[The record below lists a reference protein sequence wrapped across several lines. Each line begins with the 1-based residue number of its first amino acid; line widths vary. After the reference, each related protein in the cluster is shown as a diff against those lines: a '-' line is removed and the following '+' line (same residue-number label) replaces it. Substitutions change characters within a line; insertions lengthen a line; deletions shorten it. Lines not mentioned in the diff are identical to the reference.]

1 LRPVPLALHHPSAGS
16 LLPRRPLATR
26 WFAPLPALQRGLV
39 ALASGLALAA
49 AGRTAVAQPV
59 AGLGDDAIPIPAR
72 AWRLSIGATW
82 DQWDQ
87 RLLGTGER
95 GPLLGGLS
103 TPSFG
108 AAQLPVLATTESS
121 IRELLG
127 RSDFDL
133 TLGALEASG
142 AVRRATSILR
152 ADVGITRRVSLGVRI
167 PYVEVVHDARLV
179 LNRDGTG
186 ANVGENPARTNTGAY
201 ASNGNVYTA
210 LDNARAT
217 LAEAVTTCTTASSSP
232 LCAAVLADPA
242 GAASLLERTGRFL
255 NAWRGTYGDGT
266 TTAGAPVVP
275 VAGSGAHEAIGASLA
290 SLSDGFERFGAP
302 GVPRAVPAGAT
313 LVYGSNGLQ
322 SIAQDSAFGV
332 GADTLDRAFRAGMGD
347 IDLEARVL
355 LLDTW
360 NADQTA
366 RLTSGRSGVRVLAS
380 AGWRFGTASSAQA
393 NQPFALATGEGV
405 NALLLRAT
413 ADAVW
418 RRRAWISVT
427 ARTTMHQADNAVV
440 RLPGAGLP
448 DAFFLGTPQA
458 AQRSLG
464 QRFELEIAPRVSL
477 GENFGVSAT
486 WAHRTI
492 GSDSYRTGDGTE
504 FSTPSGSAQF
514 GAIGVTYSTLAP
526 FVRGKSKHAVE
537 VLFAHEVALSSSGVI
552 VPSLV
557 RDRLELRIY
566 PGFPR
571 R

>member
-1 LRPVPLALHHPSAGS
+1 MARTPRHPPAGFLLTRRTPVVRTSFTAPAA
-16 LLPRRPLATR
+16 RRTL
-26 WFAPLPALQRGLV
+26 
-39 ALASGLALAA
+39 LASATALALAA
-49 AGRTAVAQPV
+49 AGGPATAQPV

-72 AWRLSIGATW
+72 SWRLSIGATW
-82 DQWDQ
+82 DQWDR
-87 RLLGTGER
+87 RLLGTGDQA
-95 GPLLGGLS
+95 PLLDGLS

-108 AAQLPVLATTESS
+108 AAQLPVLATTESNL
-121 IRELLG
+121 RELLG

-133 TLGALEASG
+133 TLGALEARG

-152 ADVGITRRVSLGVRI
+152 ADVGITRRVSLGVRV
-167 PYVEVVHDARLV
+167 PYVEVVHDAQLV

-186 ANVGENPARTNTGAY
+186 ANVGANPARTNAGAY
-201 ASNGNVYTA
+201 SANGNVYTA
-210 LDNARAT
+210 VDNARST
-217 LAEAVTTCTTASSSP
+217 LASAVASCATDDSGP

-242 GAASLLERTGRFL
+242 GATSLLERAGRFL
-255 NAWRGTYGDGT
+255 NAWRGTYGDGRT
-266 TTAGAPVVP
+266 TVGAPVVP
-275 VAGSGAHEAIGASLA
+275 VTGSAAHDAIGASLA
-290 SLSDGFERFGAP
+290 GLNDGFERFGAP
-302 GVPRAVPAGAT
+302 AVPQSVPFGAT

-322 SIAQDSAFGV
+322 TIAQDSAFGV

-355 LLDTW
+355 LFDSW

-427 ARTTMHQADNAVV
+427 ARSTMHQGDNAVV

-448 DAFFLGTPQA
+448 DAFFLGVPQA

-464 QRFELEIAPRVSL
+464 QRFELEVAPRVSL

-492 GSDSYRTGDGTE
+492 GSDTYRTGDGTE

-537 VLFAHEVALSSSGVI
+537 ILFAHEVALSSSGVI